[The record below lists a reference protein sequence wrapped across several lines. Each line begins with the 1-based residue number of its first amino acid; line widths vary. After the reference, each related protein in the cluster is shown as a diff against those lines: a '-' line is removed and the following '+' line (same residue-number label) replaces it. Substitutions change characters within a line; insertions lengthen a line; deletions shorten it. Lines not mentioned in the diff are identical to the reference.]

1 MTFDH
6 EDLAR
11 HFGRIWP
18 VHVEAFSALLIALRR
33 QFGGDLDRMLVLA
46 IIGSRTLPHRHI
58 DGLSYD
64 ALMVLARNER
74 APDPD
79 PINLQSIADCSGIPR
94 ETVRRKV
101 RDLEAAGWIVKRENG
116 YLLASTQAARDLAP
130 MTEATMRYL
139 VAIGKACIEATAKR

>member
-1 MTFDH
+1 MTFEY
-6 EDLAR
+6 EDLVR

-18 VHVEAFSALLIALRR
+18 VHVEEFSALLIALRR

-46 IIGSRTLPHRHI
+46 IIGSRTLPRRRI

-64 ALMVLARNER
+64 ELMVLARNEH

-101 RDLEAAGWIVKRENG
+101 RDLEAAGWIFKRENG

-130 MTEATMRYL
+130 MTEVTMRYL
-139 VAIGKACIEATAKR
+139 VAIGKACIEATTKS

>member
-1 MTFDH
+1 MTFDY

-11 HFGRIWP
+11 HFGHIWP
-18 VHVEAFSALLIALRR
+18 VHVEEFTALLIALRR

-46 IIGSRTLPHRHI
+46 IIGSRTLSRRRI

-64 ALMVLARNER
+64 DFTVLRRNEH
-74 APDPD
+74 APD

-94 ETVRRKV
+94 ETVRRKI

-116 YLLASTQAARDLAP
+116 YLLASAAAASDLAP

-139 VAIGKACIEATAKR
+139 VMIANACIEATTQS

>member
-1 MTFDH
+1 MTFEY

-11 HFGRIWP
+11 HFGRLWP
-18 VHVEAFSALLIALRR
+18 VHVEAFSALLIVLRR

-46 IIGSRTLPHRHI
+46 IIGSRTLPPRHI

-64 ALMVLARNER
+64 EFMVLARNEQ

-101 RDLEAAGWIVKRENG
+101 RDLEAAGWLHPARHPESPDRSAG
-116 YLLASTQAARDLAP
+116 AGRAGASDPR
-130 MTEATMRYL
+130 RR
-139 VAIGKACIEATAKR
+139 ACA